1 MVSSHHSRDGIS
13 RTTFA
18 FLIAL
23 LLAMVI
29 LLFIDAIRVN

>member
-1 MVSSHHSRDGIS
+1 MVSSRHSRDGIS
-13 RTTFA
+13 KTAFA

-23 LLAMVI
+23 LLAMVV